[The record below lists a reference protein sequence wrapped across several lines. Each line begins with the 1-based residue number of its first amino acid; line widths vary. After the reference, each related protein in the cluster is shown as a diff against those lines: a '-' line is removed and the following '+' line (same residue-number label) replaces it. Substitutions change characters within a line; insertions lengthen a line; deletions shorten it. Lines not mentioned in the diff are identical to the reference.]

1 MKRFTRSI
9 AAMTAALHFL
19 FLPFPATAGETVQ
32 TYYTVTA
39 APKDQNGVLTLED
52 GTEWVK
58 VLNFEYRGT
67 G

>member
-1 MKRFTRSI
+1 MKQFTRNI
-9 AAMTAALHFL
+9 AAVTTALQFL
-19 FLPFPATAGETVQ
+19 FLPFPAMAEETIQ
-32 TYYTVTA
+32 PYYTVTA
-39 APKDQNGVLTLED
+39 APANQDGVLTLED